1 MKRIFFK
8 GRFIF
13 IPIAVAAFLSLISFV
28 VMQLWNNLLPDIL
41 HVGVIT
47 FWQAMGIFV
56 LCKIL
61 FGFGRGKRGGWG
73 GNPWGGNP
81 WGGNPWMRQK
91 MQERFRSMTPEQKEK
106 FKQKMSDRACGP
118 WGHRT
123 GEHPFKQAWEQFE
136 AEDREKKTEE

>member
-28 VMQLWNNLLPDIL
+28 VMQLWNCLLPNIL

-47 FWQAMGIFV
+47 FWQAMGVFI

-61 FGFGRGKRGGWG
+61 FGFGRGKRGGGWG
-73 GNPWGGNP
+73 GGPWGGS
-81 WGGNPWMRQK
+81 PWMRQK
-91 MQERFRSMTPEQKEK
+91 MQDRFQNMTPEQKEK
-106 FKQKMSDRACGP
+106 FKQKMRDRACGP
-118 WGHRT
+118 WGHRDG

-136 AEDREKKTEE
+136 AEGQGKKTEE